1 MFNRREQPFFQST
14 LFLYFTKVVMFIHSS
29 MDTVLFGRVL
39 ATMNCLYT
47 MYLTVFLLKANRYL
61 KGAYAV
67 IHLSGTVIILGGH
80 LQ

>member
-1 MFNRREQPFFQST
+1 
-14 LFLYFTKVVMFIHSS
+14 

-39 ATMNCLYT
+39 ATMNCLYA